1 LHISKVLDSIVNHP
15 LVQEIIVVDDG
26 STDSTKE
33 IIVKYP
39 KVKLI
44 SYGANKGKSFAL
56 ATGIENTTNNIL
68 MLIDADLKNL
78 TPENVTDLAL
88 PVISKNVDVS
98 ISLRKNSLAIY
109 RLIGLDFVSG
119 ERVFHKSL
127 IADYLEEIKNLPR
140 FGCEVFVNKVI
151 INKKL
156 RIKVVNWSNVYCVR
170 KSEKVGAW
178 RGFIGEIKMIKQI
191 LRVTG
196 LFQIINQNLKML
208 SLSCMQ

>member
-1 LHISKVLDSIVNHP
+1 MNKISCVICAYNESLHISKVLDSIVNHP

-127 IADYLEEIKNLPR
+127 IADYLEEIKKLPR
-140 FGCEVFVNKVI
+140 F
-151 INKKL
+151 
-156 RIKVVNWSNVYCVR
+156 
-170 KSEKVGAW
+170 
-178 RGFIGEIKMIKQI
+178 
-191 LRVTG
+191 
-196 LFQIINQNLKML
+196 
-208 SLSCMQ
+208 